1 LARKLAKALVAK
13 FEQFKEVPALRPFAK
28 YLAHPALWGLNR
40 RSVALAVAAGLFS
53 GLIPGPLQIL
63 GAAFLA
69 VYFKFNFPIAVV
81 VTLYTNPLTIVPLY
95 LAAYQLGAFA
105 LNAPPLAALPPSPSF
120 NVMHPFDG
128 ALAYAKWMTDLG
140 EPLLLGVPLLALS
153 LSLAGYLLVRVL
165 WSAYL
170 RLAWRRRKNKRFA
183 EARK

>member
-81 VTLYTNPLTIVPLY
+81 ITLYTNPITIVPLY
-95 LAAYQLGAFA
+95 LLAYQLGATLLGAPA
-105 LNAPPLAALPPSPSF
+105 LATLPKHPEF
-120 NVMHPFDG
+120 DWQHPFASASAFTD
-128 ALAYAKWMTDLG
+128 WMINLG

-170 RLAWRRRKNKRFA
+170 RLAWRRRKK
-183 EARK
+183 